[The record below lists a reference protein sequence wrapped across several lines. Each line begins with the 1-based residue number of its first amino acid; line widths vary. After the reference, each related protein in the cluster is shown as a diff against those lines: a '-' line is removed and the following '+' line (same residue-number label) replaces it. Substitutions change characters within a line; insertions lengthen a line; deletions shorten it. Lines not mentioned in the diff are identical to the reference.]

1 MVIDQGIINSKVA
14 QEIFIDMMT
23 TGAYPSVIIQEK
35 GLNQINSFEELE
47 AIVVEIIKNNP
58 DSVAKYKAGN
68 DRLFM
73 FFVGQAM
80 KATKGKGNP
89 EIIQELLKKHL

>member
-1 MVIDQGIINSKVA
+1 
-14 QEIFIDMMT
+14 MMAS
-23 TGAYPSVIIQEK
+23 GAYPSIIIQEK
-35 GLNQINSFEELE
+35 GLTQISSPQELE
-47 AIVVEIIKNNP
+47 SIVIDIITTNS
-58 DSVAKYKAGN
+58 DTVAKYKAGN

-89 EIIQELLKKHL
+89 EIIQELLKKHLG